1 MVYKKYI
8 TRNGK
13 TFGPYYY
20 ESYRDKNGN
29 VKSRFISGPTQ
40 KDKVAMKFNNKKFM
54 FVVYFILIVM
64 VIIGIKLFVGEIEKD
79 KGITGHVV
87 ENPPELVWETYY
99 INSQKGEDLS
109 VDSSGNIFVISDSI
123 NNPNKGLIVKYDKNG
138 NFITESILIGQY
150 SRSGGI
156 DIHSIAPKNTE
167 LIMIRF
173 DNITREEAGEEVT
186 VLTRDLETNKH
197 IYLSF
202 RKLDESQVART
213 CSSHLSQFCC
223 SFFKYSCQR
232 PSKGTLRGL
241 ENSSSNPCI

>member
-87 ENPPELVWETYY
+87 DCMITECSPDEFCDSDGNKWSQPTECLFDGENPAQCVTF
-99 INSQKGEDLS
+99 GEP
-109 VDSSGNIFVISDSI
+109 II
-123 NNPNKGLIVKYDKNG
+123 
-138 NFITESILIGQY
+138 IG
-150 SRSGGI
+150 SC
-156 DIHSIAPKNTE
+156 D
-167 LIMIRF
+167 
-173 DNITREEAGEEVT
+173 EEG
-186 VLTRDLETNKH
+186 
-197 IYLSF
+197 S
-202 RKLDESQVART
+202 
-213 CSSHLSQFCC
+213 
-223 SFFKYSCQR
+223 
-232 PSKGTLRGL
+232 
-241 ENSSSNPCI
+241 